1 MTASAP
7 TFVLRA
13 YAALAH
19 ALEPAAGMFLARRVK
34 AGKEDVARLDE
45 RRGIASRP
53 RPAGTLVWLHAASV
67 GETIAVLPIAQRL
80 AEAGRTVLLTTVT
93 VTGAKLAAERLPPG
107 AVHQFVPLDLPRAVD
122 RFLDHW
128 RPDLAVLAEQ
138 ELWPNAIAAI
148 AARQVPLALVNARLS
163 PRSYARWSQ
172 LRGTARALLSSFDL
186 VLAKSDADAERF
198 RSLGAQRV
206 EHPGDIKYDA
216 PAPKAELEQLRQ
228 LRDALANRPR
238 WVAASTQPGE
248 EEFVLAAD
256 AAIRAT
262 CPDVVLL
269 LAPRHPPRGNAVEA
283 LFGQRGLTVARR
295 SRGELPSATTQVF
308 LLDTIGELG
317 LLYEA
322 TTFAFLGG
330 SLVRHGGQNP
340 IEPAKLG
347 VAVLHGPNVHNFVE
361 VYAALDAA
369 GGGQLTNDAA
379 ALGREAARLLDN
391 PAAARAMGA
400 RAKSCVDALGGGLDR
415 TVAALEAL
423 IACARAP

>member
-186 VLAKSDADAERF
+186 VLTKSDADAERF